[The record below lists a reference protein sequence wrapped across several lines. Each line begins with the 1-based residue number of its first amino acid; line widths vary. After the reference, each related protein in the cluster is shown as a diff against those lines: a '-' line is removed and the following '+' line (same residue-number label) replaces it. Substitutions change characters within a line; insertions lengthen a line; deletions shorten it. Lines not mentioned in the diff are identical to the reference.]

1 MLTTAIRKS
10 QMHVSVEG
18 EGTTTDSEHRFQENR
33 ANLENDQTNIS
44 KIFKPIT
51 WWNLTNN
58 TVTLFQWHRSCQN

>member
-51 WWNLTNN
+51 W
-58 TVTLFQWHRSCQN
+58 